1 MDSVSALS
9 SVNFKGIQ
17 SNDNNVYDRSSGISP
32 AVSSDEFVK
41 ENPKSKTK
49 KKSILFAGGV
59 IALLSVAI
67 LGRKKIASVFSNI
80 KAKVSKNG
88 SDIASE
94 VKDGTRQIANN
105 VKRTFSPEEI
115 KLPTNGVY
123 DLTKEADEIALSF
136 NNSYFGFSDYVIGKN
151 GYTRFTGSLYDKIS
165 SNNLANAGITPD
177 GKAYIKLDYN
187 DLGLDLHKISDVIG
201 SDIEKKAL
209 TTINLVSK
217 DDKFTPVQKNLL
229 ALAQQKKGMSPNS
242 PFLKTLVDDV
252 KSSEDIY
259 KAIEKWS
266 QDIDINDEA
275 TQKMLGGLSKLKP
288 NEASWIFNLGDESGR
303 IIENIASHI
312 K

>member
-1 MDSVSALS
+1 MDSVFALS

-67 LGRKKIASVFSNI
+67 LGRKKIASLFSDI
-80 KAKVSKNG
+80 KTKVSKKG
-88 SDIASE
+88 PDITSDL
-94 VKDGTRQIANN
+94 KDDSRQIVNK
-105 VKRTFSPEEI
+105 VKRAFSPEEI
-115 KLPTNGVY
+115 KLPAGGVY
-123 DLTKEADEIALSF
+123 DLTKEADEIALQY
-136 NNSYFGFSDYVIGKN
+136 NNAYTGFSEYVIGKN
-151 GYTRFTGSLYDKIS
+151 GYTKVADSFYNKITS
-165 SNNLANAGITPD
+165 GNLGNAGISPD
-177 GKAYIKLDYN
+177 GKAYIILHPN
-187 DLGLDLHKISDVIG
+187 DLGLDLTKISDVIG
-201 SDIEKKAL
+201 SDTEKKAL
-209 TTINLVSK
+209 TTITLISK

-252 KSSEDIY
+252 KSSDDIY

-266 QDIDINDEA
+266 QDIDVNDE
-275 TQKMLGGLSKLKP
+275 TSQKMLGGLSKLKS
-288 NEASWIFNLGDESGR
+288 NEASWLLDLGDESGHV
-303 IIENIASHI
+303 IENITRYM